1 MSEAAS
7 NAAWGHVS
15 SVDETTS
22 YGAANNLNQY
32 VSVTQGASPS
42 VTLTHDANG
51 NLTNEGTWTFA
62 YDAENRLRT
71 ANRAGTAASY
81 LYDPLG
87 RRQAK
92 IVNGVTTSFL
102 SDGSE
107 EVAEYTGAGALLRRY
122 IPGPGT
128 DQPIAMVTP
137 AGASHTRS
145 YFHVNRQG
153 STVAMSND
161 AGVMAEGPY
170 TYDAYGQGPTSAGV
184 PFKYTGRRL
193 DPETG
198 LYYYRARYYSAS
210 LGRFLQTDPI
220 GYGDDMNMYAYVGG
234 DPVNL
239 VDPTGL
245 EGSCAGGDGRAACKV
260 SERRWGQ
267 REREISDKAEQR
279 SGEKSF
285 KGAVVGAVI
294 GVVAGGAGHDLQL
307 VLVNATQIT
316 AATAF
321 VAETTAPGSG
331 ALTLAA
337 GATTAAT
344 KFHPMLSSYL
354 TGSGGRWGSSTTRA
368 LNHQLASQLETQG
381 YTILGGAGRG
391 SEEWIPGPGGAL
403 RGGTFVDITAT
414 NGTTTLRIQTIDTL
428 RSGAPTAAEAA
439 AAARIKAAFPHDQL
453 NLVPK

>member
-1 MSEAAS
+1 MSGQS
-7 NAAWGHVS
+7 IAAWGHVA
-15 SVDETTS
+15 SVDATTS

-51 NLTNEGTWTFA
+51 NLTGEGTWTFA

-92 IVNGVTTSFL
+92 VVNGVTTSFL
-102 SDGSE
+102 SDGDE
-107 EVAEYTGAGALLRRY
+107 EIAEYTGAGALLRRY

-137 AGASHTRS
+137 AGASHARS

-234 DPVNL
+234 DPVNGVDPAGQRATFVGGADDGRHKTVSDYKAAYEEITGDKNTSYVSWTDKAGL
-239 VDPTGL
+239 ANMIDSINSSEVIIVVAHSYGGTMAMDYAASNPGAIDVLITLDPTGGL
-245 EGSCAGGDGRAACKV
+245 
-260 SERRWGQ
+260 
-267 REREISDKAEQR
+267 
-279 SGEKSF
+279 
-285 KGAVVGAVI
+285 
-294 GVVAGGAGHDLQL
+294 
-307 VLVNATQIT
+307 
-316 AATAF
+316 
-321 VAETTAPGSG
+321 
-331 ALTLAA
+331 
-337 GATTAAT
+337 
-344 KFHPMLSSYL
+344 
-354 TGSGGRWGSSTTRA
+354 
-368 LNHQLASQLETQG
+368 
-381 YTILGGAGRG
+381 
-391 SEEWIPGPGGAL
+391 GPGGAMNEL
-403 RGGTFVDITAT
+403 SRGPLQVGWWINVEADAT
-414 NGTTTLRIQTIDTL
+414 EWNSGDYISAIGNDPRQGALLSIIGVRGNGRPYGVWRQQPDVNIKTQYHHGDVEKMMNVTQPPL
-428 RSGAPTAAEAA
+428 RSSLQDIVRDENSE
-439 AAARIKAAFPHDQL
+439 R
-453 NLVPK
+453 